1 MPVRHL
7 GGTPELAH
15 VDVHDGGR
23 GHTHLDLRYLFDA
36 GDADP
41 APPADESQDV
51 GWFGWDEAPRCR
63 RTAVGRHPRRA
74 RRPLRLTPASR
85 YRLVIGLVLTDP

>member
-1 MPVRHL
+1 MPVELL
-7 GGTPELAH
+7 GGVAELAH

-23 GHTHLDLRYLFDA
+23 GHTHLDLRYLMDA

-51 GWFGWDEAPRCR
+51 GWFGWDEAPEIAEPGMAGIL
-63 RTAVGRHPRRA
+63 AV
-74 RRPLRLTPASR
+74 LASR
-85 YRLVIGLVLTDP
+85 FG